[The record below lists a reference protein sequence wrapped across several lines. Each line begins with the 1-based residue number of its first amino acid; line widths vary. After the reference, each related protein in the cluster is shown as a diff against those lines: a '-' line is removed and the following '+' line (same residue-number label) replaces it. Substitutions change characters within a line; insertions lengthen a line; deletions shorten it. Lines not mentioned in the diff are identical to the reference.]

1 MSLSPSRIAAPAFE
15 IASFA
20 RAPMFPAVRF
30 ASEMEFRDYLADNQ
44 SLLDARAA
52 YERSLAVTKALTRP
66 GTCAPCL
73 RAAEFTSPAAE
84 GTRPPLWRD
93 SQTCDCRD
101 RLSSQH
107 RALLHFVQAAGVFP
121 WTRLL
126 LAGPP
131 SALDLRLSSMV
142 QTAIRL
148 PETGAMAEGEGFHL
162 AVSHNHLARI
172 AKPQAPLAAI
182 HSQLLEG
189 GRFIFTTPFDP
200 GAAPPETPHSFGWDL
215 LAMLREAGFRDAAA
229 YLYWSEE
236 LGYLGPMN
244 FIFRAVK

>member
-44 SLLDARAA
+44 SQLDARAA

-101 RLSSQH
+101 RLSNQH

-148 PETGAMAEGEGFHL
+148 PETGAMAEGEGFHSRGIAQPSRADRQTAGAPGRHPQPIARRRPVYFYH
-162 AVSHNHLARI
+162 AVRPRRCAS
-172 AKPQAPLAAI
+172 
-182 HSQLLEG
+182 
-189 GRFIFTTPFDP
+189 
-200 GAAPPETPHSFGWDL
+200 
-215 LAMLREAGFRDAAA
+215 
-229 YLYWSEE
+229 
-236 LGYLGPMN
+236 
-244 FIFRAVK
+244 

>member
-30 ASEMEFRDYLADNQ
+30 VSEVEFRDYLADNQ
-44 SLLDARAA
+44 GLLDARDT
-52 YERSLAVTKALTRP
+52 YERSLATAEPVLRP

-73 RAAEFTSPAAE
+73 RAAQFTCPAAE
-84 GTRPPLWRD
+84 GTRLPVWRD
-93 SQTCDCRD
+93 SLHCDCQD
-101 RLSSQH
+101 RLSNQR
-107 RALLHFVQAAGVFP
+107 RALLHFVQAAGVLP

-126 LAGPP
+126 LIGPP
-131 SALDLRLSSMV
+131 STLDLRFSSMV

-148 PETGAMAEGEGFHL
+148 PVTGSMPEGEGFHL
-162 AVSHNHLARI
+162 AVSNNHLARI
-172 AKPQAPLAAI
+172 AAPHAALAAI
-182 HSQLLEG
+182 HGQLLEG
-189 GRFIFTTPFDP
+189 GRFIFTTPFDH
-200 GAAPPETPHSFGWDL
+200 GAAPPEIPHPFGWGL
-215 LAMLREAGFRDAAA
+215 LSMLRDAGFRDAAA